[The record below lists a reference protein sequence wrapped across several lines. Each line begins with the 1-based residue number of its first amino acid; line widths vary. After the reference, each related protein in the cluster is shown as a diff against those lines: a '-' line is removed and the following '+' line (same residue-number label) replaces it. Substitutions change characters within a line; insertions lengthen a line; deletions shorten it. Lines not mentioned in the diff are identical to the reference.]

1 MAQEAAYV
9 LITPYTIRKSRTGA
23 ILSRL
28 FGRVSASL
36 VATQMIGLTHEMAQ
50 RFAARIHEVR
60 DEQDETYRQLIRSY
74 ITENMSPESNGRPHR
89 SLLLVFCGENAR
101 EELASVTGRL
111 TISADSGETIR
122 NAYGDLV
129 WNSDGTVRYFEPA
142 VLTCE
147 PDQPAADDLQM
158 WMDFLADQPALLE
171 DVCLYEHPER
181 VQQTLVLIKPDS
193 WQQRSARPGAMIDMF
208 SRTGLRIIG
217 CKLCR
222 MSVAQGLQFYGPVQ
236 GVLQKKL
243 APAIG
248 EKARKTLEETFKL
261 GLPTS
266 LAETLAHEVGIPY
279 ADDQFERIIQ
289 FMTGRRPSACSEEQY
304 EEPGTVMCLALVYEG
319 EDAVSKIRDV
329 LGPTD
334 PTKAPYGTIRR
345 EFGSDIM
352 VNAAHASDSPENA
365 QREMGI
371 LKLRESN
378 FTELVRQAQEECK

>member
-1 MAQEAAYV
+1 MAREVAYV

-28 FGRVSASL
+28 FGRMSACL
-36 VATQMIGLTHEMAQ
+36 VATQMVGLTHAMAK
-50 RFAARIHEVR
+50 RFASTVR
-60 DEQDETYRQLIRSY
+60 KGTDDQDEMYRQLIRSY
-74 ITENMSPESNGRPHR
+74 ITENMTPEHDGYPHR

-101 EELASVTGRL
+101 EELASVTGRI

-129 WNSDGTVRYFEPA
+129 WNPDGTVRYFEPA

-147 PDQPAADDLQM
+147 PDEPAENDLNM

-171 DVCLYEHPER
+171 NVCQYNHPER

-222 MSVAQGLQFYGPVQ
+222 ISVAQGLQFYGPVQ

-243 APAIG
+243 APTIG
-248 EKARKTLEETFKL
+248 KKARKIVEETF
-261 GLPTS
+261 S
-266 LAETLAHEVGIPY
+266 LALPASLDDTLAREVGIPY
-279 ADDQFERIIQ
+279 ADDQFERIIE
-289 FMTGRRPSACSEEQY
+289 FMTGRRPSSCSENHY
-304 EEPGTVMCLALVYEG
+304 DEPGTVMCLALVYEG
-319 EDAVSKIRDV
+319 EDAVHKIRDV

-334 PTKAPYGTIRR
+334 PTKAPHGTIRR

-352 VNAAHASDSPENA
+352 VNAAHASDSPDNA
-365 QREMGI
+365 QREMSI

-378 FTELVRQAQEECK
+378 FADLVNQALQECK